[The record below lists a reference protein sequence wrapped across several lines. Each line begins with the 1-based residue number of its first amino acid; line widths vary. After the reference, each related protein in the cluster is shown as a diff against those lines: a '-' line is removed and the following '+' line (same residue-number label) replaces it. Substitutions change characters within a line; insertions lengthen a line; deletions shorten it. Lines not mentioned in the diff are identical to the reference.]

1 MSAVLSMPSGY
12 YDALKRLTAEVSGV
26 VLDDDYPFTIETRL
40 SVLAR
45 LEGYPT
51 LVDMVQGMFK
61 TGESRLAIKMVAA
74 MLRRDTHF
82 FEDNVSLRSLTDFL
96 LPRLYEVQKSRA
108 IKVLIVGSNS
118 GQEAYSAA
126 ILTDKLINSACPD
139 LNVEF
144 TAIDYPSLAMDR
156 AKSGCYT
163 HFDVQRGLSARDM
176 LSYFTRVGE
185 DWVVNETLKNLITFR
200 ESHLLRL
207 SEDLGKYHVILC
219 RNFISKLQVRSQVNF
234 VRKISQHIKERG
246 YLLIGSNEKLPATVH
261 PWIASGGPD
270 YVYQRSKTEAEL
282 RIEEEKTRNERK
294 LLHPD
299 PVRFF
304 EERNIDKSPN
314 KKTLAEALNLKTA

>member
-1 MSAVLSMPSGY
+1 MSAVLSMPPGY

-51 LVDMVQGMFK
+51 LVDMVQAMFK

-82 FEDNVSLRSLTDFL
+82 FEDKVSLGSLTDFL

-108 IKVLIVGSNS
+108 INVLIVGSNS

-126 ILTDKLINSACPD
+126 IQTDKLKKSTCPD

-156 AKSGCYT
+156 AKSGRYT
-163 HFDVQRGLSARDM
+163 HFDVQRGLAARDM
-176 LSYFTRVGE
+176 LSYFTRIGE
-185 DWVVNETLKNLITFR
+185 DWVVNETLRHQIIFR
-200 ESHLLRL
+200 ETHLLRL
-207 SEDLGKYHVILC
+207 PKDLGRYHVILC
-219 RNFISKLQVRSQVNF
+219 RNFMSRLQVRSQVNF

-246 YLLIGSNEKLPATVH
+246 YLLIGSEEQLPATVH

-270 YVYQRSKTEAEL
+270 YVYQRAKTEAEL
-282 RIEEEKTRNERK
+282 RIEEEKAREERK

-304 EERNIDKSPN
+304 EDRNADKGSN
-314 KKTLAEALNLKTA
+314 KQTVAEALNLKTA